1 MITFSENQQKIVN
14 TLEAINR
21 THWIDN
27 HNGTFSCSYCHTWV
41 YNDDRFSYMR
51 YCPYC
56 GKKMD
61 ENKSNEEMEVEFV
74 TCKNCKHRPVDD
86 RGSIEPP
93 YDVENRRL
101 DETCPCIN
109 KADWHYSYVPEDEFF
124 CAYVEKKSVTP
135 VHKKSKWIFTKTILD
150 KYGSTV
156 ECPSCHKKW
165 TTYDEIRFEKETK
178 YCPNCGE
185 KMEAE

>member
-1 MITFSENQQKIVN
+1 MIAEPS
-14 TLEAINR
+14 
-21 THWIDN
+21 
-27 HNGTFSCSYCHTWV
+27 
-41 YNDDRFSYMR
+41 MR
-51 YCPYC
+51 LT
-56 GKKMD
+56 KV
-61 ENKSNEEMEVEFV
+61 SNSPKL
-74 TCKNCKHRPVDD
+74 TCKNCKHRPVYDN
-86 RGSIEPP
+86 GSIEPP

-109 KADWHYSYVPEDEFF
+109 KADWRYSYVPEDDFF

-135 VHKKSKWIFTKTILD
+135 VHKKSKWIFTKTYLD

-165 TTYDEIRFEKETK
+165 ETYDKIRFEKETK

>member
-1 MITFSENQQKIVN
+1 MVTGGKDTLLIPMMCLALWATKHEVKHCVQGKILN
-14 TLEAINR
+14 DCPLE
-21 THWIDN
+21 
-27 HNGTFSCSYCHTWV
+27 
-41 YNDDRFSYMR
+41 
-51 YCPYC
+51 
-56 GKKMD
+56 
-61 ENKSNEEMEVEFV
+61 ELV
-74 TCKNCKHRPVDD
+74 TCKNCKHRPVNDS
-86 RGSIEPP
+86 GSIEPP

-109 KADWHYSYVPEDEFF
+109 KADWGYSYVPEDDFF

-135 VHKKSKWIFTKTILD
+135 VHKKSKWIFAKTVLD
-150 KYGSTV
+150 KYGCTV

-185 KMEAE
+185 EMEAEE